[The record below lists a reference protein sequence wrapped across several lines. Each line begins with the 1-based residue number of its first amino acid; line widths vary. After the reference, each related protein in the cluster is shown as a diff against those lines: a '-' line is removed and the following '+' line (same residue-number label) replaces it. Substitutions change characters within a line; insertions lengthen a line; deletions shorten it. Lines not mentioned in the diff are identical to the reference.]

1 MAVQINVAA
10 NQAALV
16 QSIQA
21 GVQAYNQRFANQNQ
35 VNLQVNARGF
45 SQPLGRITG
54 DVKDFE
60 AALAASNARV
70 IAFGASTAILGGV
83 LRGFR
88 SIAEVTVEVEKNLAD
103 INRVF
108 GLTTKELQKFSM

>member
-10 NQAALV
+10 NQAALTA
-16 QSIQA
+16 SIQA
-21 GVQAYNQRFANQNQ
+21 GVQAYNQRFAQNNQINLSINQ
-35 VNLQVNARGF
+35 RGF

-70 IAFGASTAILGGV
+70 IAFGASKAKATFHLVRWVVGAVFNWGRVV
-83 LRGFR
+83 L
-88 SIAEVTVEVEKNLAD
+88 K
-103 INRVF
+103 
-108 GLTTKELQKFSM
+108 